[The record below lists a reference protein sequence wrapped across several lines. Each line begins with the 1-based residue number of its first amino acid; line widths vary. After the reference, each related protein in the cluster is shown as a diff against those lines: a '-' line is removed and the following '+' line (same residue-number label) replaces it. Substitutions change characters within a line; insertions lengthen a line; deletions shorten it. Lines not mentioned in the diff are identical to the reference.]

1 MFLAAAACF
10 PIWGQVTEGQ
20 PIPTTQSLQ
29 TRLEAQLERNDQ
41 SLKQALSA
49 PDTSL
54 DFSIETITGRTG
66 PLWQPRSR
74 DLEGGAAPSGPT
86 ALNIP
91 LTPDVTLKAVG
102 TNQVP
107 GFILTGKW
115 ISDYARMIKLQS
127 EYEKALAGYRSQAEL
142 QKQLVAELEGVVEVK
157 DKKIQ
162 VLEEMNSSLEARGDM
177 YKRITELQ
185 GDPWYS
191 KMLRKLAFPAGLA
204 LGIFVGVEIANNN

>member
-1 MFLAAAACF
+1 MFLAVAACS
-10 PIWGQVTEGQ
+10 PIWAQVTEGQ

-29 TRLEAQLERNDQ
+29 SRLEAQLERNDE
-41 SLKQALSA
+41 SLKQVLSA

-74 DLEGGAAPSGPT
+74 DLEGGTGSGLT

-91 LTPDVTLKAVG
+91 LTPDVTLKAMG

-115 ISDYARMIKLQS
+115 ISDYARMIKLQP
-127 EYEKALAGYRSQAEL
+127 EYEKTLAGYRSQVEL
-142 QKQLVAELEGVVEVK
+142 QKQLVAELEGVIEVK

-162 VLEEMNSSLEARGDM
+162 VLEEMNGSLEARGDM

-185 GDPWYS
+185 GDAWYT